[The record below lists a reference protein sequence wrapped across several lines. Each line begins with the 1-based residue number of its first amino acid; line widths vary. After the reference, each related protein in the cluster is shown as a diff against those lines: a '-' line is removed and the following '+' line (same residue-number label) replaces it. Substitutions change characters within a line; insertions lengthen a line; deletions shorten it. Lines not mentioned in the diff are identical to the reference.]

1 MHFPTWPARTRSER
15 GAVLPSPVV
24 LLSVLAV
31 LLAAIA
37 FVATRGDKPP
47 ERDISATTAA
57 ATPSADEES
66 DDSESDDPSDDATDD
81 STDEEPVEEK
91 KKPRPVDRAATP
103 VTVFNNTQIAG
114 LAGRVSEKVKE
125 AGWQV
130 AAADN
135 WYGTVPATTVYY
147 PQGKKAAAQLLAL
160 DLGVA
165 RIKRADTDSDMSD
178 TNLTLILTGELD

>member
-1 MHFPTWPARTRSER
+1 MTFPTWPARTSRPQDQR

-24 LLSVLAV
+24 LLSVVAV
-31 LLAAIA
+31 LLAAVA
-37 FVATRGDKPP
+37 FFVTRGDAPA
-47 ERDISATTAA
+47 ERDISATKAA
-57 ATPSADEES
+57 ATPT
-66 DDSESDDPSDDATDD
+66 PTATDAGSD
-81 STDEEPVEEK
+81 GPSSDAPSETASQKPKPKPVK
-91 KKPRPVDRAATP
+91 RGQNSV
-103 VTVFNNTQIAG
+103 VVFNNTRIAG

-125 AGWQV
+125 AGWPV

-147 PQGKKAAAQLLAL
+147 PKGKKAAAQLLAL

-165 RIKRADTDSDMSD
+165 RIKPADTDSDMSD